1 VGVNELGRGQTIEWQ
16 GELYFIEA
24 YSHMKKAQGRPVAQ
38 TKLRHLASGRVLFH
52 NFTGSEPVKI
62 VRLDERPL
70 QFLYRSGE
78 QFYFMD
84 QESYDQCVLNRQE
97 LHGVENYLRDNL
109 ELTGLYYQDRLLKLE
124 LPLQVELEVTRT
136 DPGVRGDTV
145 SGGDKPAVLET
156 GLELRVPLFIQQGEH
171 ILVDTRS
178 GAYLSR
184 VAGHS
189 AD

>member
-1 VGVNELGRGQTIEWQ
+1 MGVNELGRGQTIEWQ

-24 YSHMKKAQGRPVAQ
+24 YSHMKKAKGRPVAQ

-52 NFTGSEPVKI
+52 NFTGAEPLKI
-62 VRLDERPL
+62 VRLEERLL
-70 QFLYRSGE
+70 QFLYRAGE
-78 QFYFMD
+78 QFHFMD
-84 QESYDQCVLNRQE
+84 RQSYDQFALSRPE
-97 LHGVENYLRDNL
+97 LHGVENYLPENM

-124 LPLQVELEVTRT
+124 PPLQVELKVTQT
-136 DPGVRGDTV
+136 EPGARGDTV
-145 SGGDKPAVLET
+145 SGGEKPAVLET
-156 GLELRVPLFIQQGEH
+156 GLELRVPLFIRQGDY

-184 VAGHS
+184 VVGRS

>member
-1 VGVNELGRGQTIEWQ
+1 VGVNELGKGQTIEWQ

-24 YSHMKKAQGRPVAQ
+24 YSHMKKAKGRPVAQ

-52 NFTGSEPVKI
+52 NFTGAEPLKI
-62 VRLDERPL
+62 VRLEERPL
-70 QFLYRSGE
+70 QFIYRAGE

-84 QESYDQCVLNRQE
+84 QGSYDQFALGRSE
-97 LHGVENYLRDNL
+97 LHGMENYLRENL
-109 ELTGLYYQDRLLKLE
+109 ELTGLYYQGRLLKLQP
-124 LPLQVELEVTRT
+124 PLQVELEVTRT
-136 DPGVRGDTV
+136 DPGVRRDTV
-145 SGGDKPAVLET
+145 SGGDKPAVLES
-156 GLELRVPLFIQQGEH
+156 GLELRVPLFIGQGEH

-184 VAGHS
+184 VGGRS